1 MTTYKEWEIKIS
13 RWDRSLLERQVQTL
27 NNIYYEII
35 DGFSLH
41 PILAIMEAELAN
53 RKRGDVKMTIHRGM
67 R

>member
-1 MTTYKEWEIKIS
+1 MTTIKEWEEKVS
-13 RWDRSLLERQVQTL
+13 KWDRSLLERQVQTL

-35 DGFSLH
+35 DSFSLH
-41 PILAIMEAELAN
+41 PILTVMEAELAN